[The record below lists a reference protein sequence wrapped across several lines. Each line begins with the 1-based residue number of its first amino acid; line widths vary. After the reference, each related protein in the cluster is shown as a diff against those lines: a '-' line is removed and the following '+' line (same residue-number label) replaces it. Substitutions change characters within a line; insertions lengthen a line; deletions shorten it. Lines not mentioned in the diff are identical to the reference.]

1 MAQEAYKQLEALI
14 RLFEEHALE
23 ELIVEE
29 GDFKVHLR
37 SPAAEAPPHVVVAPT
52 APPPHAVPGAPLPTE
67 RDRTVTIR
75 APLIGTFYR
84 SASPDSPPFAEVG
97 ERVEEGQT
105 VCIIEAMKVFNEIK
119 TEWSGRVVEI
129 PAHSGK
135 LVQGGDALVV
145 IELPTGQIGEEG
157 T

>member
-1 MAQEAYKQLEALI
+1 
-14 RLFEEHALE
+14 
-23 ELIVEE
+23 
-29 GDFKVHLR
+29 
-37 SPAAEAPPHVVVAPT
+37 
-52 APPPHAVPGAPLPTE
+52 
-67 RDRTVTIR
+67 
-75 APLIGTFYR
+75 
-84 SASPDSPPFAEVG
+84 
-97 ERVEEGQT
+97 
-105 VCIIEAMKVFNEIK
+105 MKVFNEIK

>member
-1 MAQEAYKQLEALI
+1 MEQEAYKQLDALI

-37 SPAAEAPPHVVVAPT
+37 RAAAEAQPHAIVAPRAPAAHAVPE
-52 APPPHAVPGAPLPTE
+52 APPPAE
-67 RDRTVTIR
+67 QDRTVTIR

-84 SASPDSPPFAEVG
+84 SVSPDRPPFTEVG
-97 ERVEEGQT
+97 ETVEEGQT

-119 TEWSGRVVEI
+119 AEWSGRVVEI
-129 PAHSGK
+129 PAQSGK
-135 LVQGGDALVV
+135 LVQAGDALVV
-145 IELPTGQIGEEG
+145 IELPAGQSGEEG
-157 T
+157 M

>member
-1 MAQEAYKQLEALI
+1 MGQEAYSQLDALI

-37 SPAAEAPPHVVVAPT
+37 RGAVEAPSHAGIAPT
-52 APPPHAVPGAPLPTE
+52 APQAHAVRAAPPVGQG
-67 RDRTVTIR
+67 RTATIR

-84 SASPDSPPFAEVG
+84 SASPDRPPLAEVG
-97 ERVEEGQT
+97 ETVEEGQT

-119 TEWSGRVVEI
+119 TEWSGRVVEV
-129 PAHSGK
+129 PPQSGK
-135 LVQGGDALVV
+135 LVQAGDALVV
-145 IELPTGQIGEEG
+145 IELPTGRSGEEG
-157 T
+157 M